1 MPQLLSHSF
10 SLFFSSLSHSH
21 SFIHSTPIS
30 PDPRSAHLLIQ
41 RIHLSLPST
50 LILNTTNQQPIHH
63 VWYRKETQ
71 TIRYTQ
77 TPVLKNDP
85 FIKRILS
92 PPSPSSIETQ
102 LQAPLLTSSQEHYV
116 KKYLLT
122 VLINNELARLQKDPY
137 ETLPNLGGPFDL
149 KDEHANST
157 TPFLRYLFE
166 SIVVPFPFLTNSRG
180 ALWPKLQLFMD
191 EYAKIEAGNGV
202 EREEMLRRKRLQN
215 KGEKTLVLMY
225 SMAIK
230 TVEQR
235 ALEKR
240 DLAARKERLP
250 IAEQKLHQHQ
260 QEEEEQHDRQ
270 SSSNINSLDQRLDRL
285 HLDQQQQQQQQDTP
299 RSRSVSPAVFTS
311 TIHGV
316 RVNVVGV
323 RTIKEIR
330 HVREHEHAVS
340 YSLGSLWC
348 FEFSFSLPSYV
359 HISLPP
365 YVYNCTHTMF
375 CGGLQTISF
384 FFTFFLVLV

>member
-1 MPQLLSHSF
+1 M
-10 SLFFSSLSHSH
+10 
-21 SFIHSTPIS
+21 
-30 PDPRSAHLLIQ
+30 
-41 RIHLSLPST
+41 
-50 LILNTTNQQPIHH
+50 
-63 VWYRKETQ
+63 
-71 TIRYTQ
+71 
-77 TPVLKNDP
+77 
-85 FIKRILS
+85 
-92 PPSPSSIETQ
+92 
-102 LQAPLLTSSQEHYV
+102 QAPLLTTSQQHYV

-122 VLINNELARLQKDPY
+122 VLINNELARLQKEPY

-180 ALWPKLQLFMD
+180 ALWPKLQLFLD

-235 ALEKR
+235 AQEQR
-240 DLAARKERLP
+240 DLAVRKERLLA
-250 IAEQKLHQHQ
+250 AEQKLHQRQ
-260 QEEEEQHDRQ
+260 QEEEERHERH
-270 SSSNINSLDQRLDRL
+270 SSSNSDSFDQRLDKL
-285 HLDQQQQQQQQDTP
+285 DLDQQQQQGTP
-299 RSRSVSPAVFTS
+299 RSRSVSPSAFTS

-323 RTIKEIR
+323 RTIKEKR

-348 FEFSFSLPSYV
+348 FVFP
-359 HISLPP
+359 LPP
-365 YVYNCTHTMF
+365 SLHF
-375 CGGLQTISF
+375 CFPLPLSLHPSICS
-384 FFTFFLVLV
+384 